1 MLASH
6 DFRYISRYIG
16 NQDISELNRGGCG
29 RLLEIAPNSFR
40 PSSRVRAALFA
51 SIAFSASACHDEV
64 PKAWRILT
72 DAFELKKKER
82 I

>member
-1 MLASH
+1 
-6 DFRYISRYIG
+6 
-16 NQDISELNRGGCG
+16 
-29 RLLEIAPNSFR
+29 
-40 PSSRVRAALFA
+40 VRAALFA
-51 SIAFSASACHDEV
+51 SIAFSASACHDDEPSDEV